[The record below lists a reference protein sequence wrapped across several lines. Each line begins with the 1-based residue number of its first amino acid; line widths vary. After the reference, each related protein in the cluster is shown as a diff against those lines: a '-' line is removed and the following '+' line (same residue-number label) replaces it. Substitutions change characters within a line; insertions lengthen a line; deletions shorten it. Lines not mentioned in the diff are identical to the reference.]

1 MNYLWIYFEI
11 KYKIYVKSY
20 SVEFLEVG
28 FLMLMLE
35 NGID

>member
-1 MNYLWIYFEI
+1 MNLFWN
-11 KYKIYVKSY
+11 KIENKYVKSY